1 MPTGG
6 ANDKQAKI
14 NFPTSSHPDNQ
25 RNAQDSADNT
35 NDVNEGDN
43 TNSGRAKR
51 NRTQF
56 EQAETSDHHLR
67 VPPDN
72 NGSGSD
78 SSLFDSDSNIT
89 VIVNDNDGDDGK
101 LPIESP
107 SITNTTDNSVDRGTD
122 ERHKARIIRLERLRD
137 KQDRYNSHIGF
148 LKECHEHKVIPKGLR
163 IDVEP
168 SIGNND
174 EGFCNKWFSHLES
187 FSLTLI
193 SEIITYSEGIKN
205 DATTKIEEETK
216 FLRENLSPD
225 DFTEINDL
233 MDRNATQRRKRLS
246 LTKRKKFHFLRYN
259 RPERSERNER
269 SERPE
274 RVERQPSSRN
284 MRRNNDDDHDGRNDR
299 RRVGFSDN
307 RDADRNPSNN
317 GNRRNDREIDHAD
330 QDQRRSDRERDFGDN
345 QRERRTNYSSDGH
358 PNNSGFGDK
367 TPPARNRA
375 NQNDRNVNNDTRPEN
390 GNDRSIRQKEE
401 NSRTT
406 TYRDILT
413 RRSRPNSRNPSFTNL
428 RQRSNTGSTDSKQRS
443 NTNVSRRGSHHDDNQ
458 QKQTS
463 VESENAI
470 LRKRLAKYER
480 EAAEAPKN
488 ATPPSEEGAS
498 TSTKATNQEILDY
511 LTATMRNLEGFKRQL
526 LN

>member
-1 MPTGG
+1 MPAGG

-25 RNAQDSADNT
+25 RNAQVNADNI
-35 NDVNEGDN
+35 NDANEGDN
-43 TNSGRAKR
+43 NNSGRAKR
-51 NRTQF
+51 NRTQY
-56 EQAETSDHHLR
+56 EQEEDSNHHLR
-67 VPPDN
+67 VPN
-72 NGSGSD
+72 NSGSGSD
-78 SSLFDSDSNIT
+78 SSLLDTDSNIT
-89 VIVNDNDGDDGK
+89 VIVNDKDGEDDI

-107 SITNTTDNSVDRGTD
+107 SITNTTGNSADRGTD

-148 LKECHEHKVIPKGLR
+148 LKECHQHKVIPKGLR

-174 EGFCNKWFSHLES
+174 EEFCNKWFSHLEN

-193 SEIITYSEGIKN
+193 SEIITYSEGIEK
-205 DATTKIEEETK
+205 DATTRIEEETK
-216 FLRENLSPD
+216 FLRENLDPD

-233 MDRNATQRRKRLS
+233 MDRSATQRRKRLS

-274 RVERQPSSRN
+274 RMERQPSARN
-284 MRRNNDDDHDGRNDR
+284 LRRNNDNGHDGRNNR
-299 RRVGFSDN
+299 RHVEFSD
-307 RDADRNPSNN
+307 RDADGNPNIN
-317 GNRRNDREIDHAD
+317 GNRRDDRGIDRAN
-330 QDQRRSDRERDFGDN
+330 QERRRSDREHDFGDD
-345 QRERRTNYSSDGH
+345 QRERRTNYSNDGR
-358 PNNSGFGDK
+358 PNNSSFGDK

-375 NQNDRNVNNDTRPEN
+375 NQNDRDVNTDTRSTN
-390 GNDRSIRQKEE
+390 GNNRPNRQKEE
-401 NSRTT
+401 SSRTT

-428 RQRSNTGSTDSKQRS
+428 RQRSNTGINDSKQRS
-443 NTNVSRRGSHHDDNQ
+443 NTNLSRRGSHDNNQ
-458 QKQTS
+458 QRQTS
-463 VESENAI
+463 VESENAA
-470 LRKRLAKYER
+470 LRKRLAEYKR
-480 EAAEAPKN
+480 KATEAPKN

-511 LTATMRNLEGFKRQL
+511 LTATMRSLEGFKRQL